1 MRIVL
6 TGGAGFIGSHLT
18 DKLLAEG
25 HEVIIIDNLLTG
37 SLNNIKQHE
46 GNPKLKFLEHD
57 ISDALGIKEKV
68 DFVLHFASPASP
80 VDYLKHPLETMEVG
94 SLGTFNT
101 LEMALKHK
109 AKYLLASTSE
119 VYGDPNISPQKEEYW
134 GNVNPIGP
142 RSVYDEAKRFSE
154 ALVMAYHRTHDLNT
168 RIVRIFNTYGPRMQK
183 DDGRAVPNFINQA
196 LRGEKLTIYGEGKQ
210 TRSFCFVSDLVEGLY
225 NLMLSE
231 EHQPI
236 NLGNPNEFTILELA
250 QKVLKI
256 LDSKAP
262 LTFKPLPQDDPKQR
276 RPDISKAK
284 KILGWE
290 PKISLD
296 EGLQKTTAWFKQ
308 APTFPSSGQA

>member
-1 MRIVL
+1 MKIVL

-46 GNPKLKFLEHD
+46 GNPKLRFIEHD
-57 ISDALGIKEKV
+57 ISDSLDIKEKV

-109 AKYLLASTSE
+109 AKYLMASTSE
-119 VYGDPNISPQKEEYW
+119 IYGDPAVSPQKEDYW
-134 GNVNPIGP
+134 GNVNTIGP

-154 ALVMAYHRTHDLNT
+154 ALVMAYNRTHHLNT

-183 DDGRAVPNFINQA
+183 DDGRAVPNFVNQA
-196 LRGEKLTIYGEGKQ
+196 LRGEKLTIFGDGKQ

-225 NLMLSE
+225 KLMLSE
-231 EHQPI
+231 EHQPV

-256 LDSKAP
+256 LDSKTP

-284 KILGWE
+284 KILDWE
-290 PKISLD
+290 PKINLD
-296 EGLQKTTAWFKQ
+296 EGLQKTIAWFKQ
-308 APTFPSSGQA
+308 A